1 MYARIMTARV
11 DNRKLDDA
19 ARAWRSLVLPDHR
32 RRRGFRRASLVAD
45 RTSGTIVITT
55 YWDSQADSEAESRD
69 PSRAALTAQV
79 RMFFDTPATV
89 QGYDVL
95 VDGSLN

>member
-45 RTSGTIVITT
+45 RRSGTIVITT

>member
-1 MYARIMTARV
+1 MTARV